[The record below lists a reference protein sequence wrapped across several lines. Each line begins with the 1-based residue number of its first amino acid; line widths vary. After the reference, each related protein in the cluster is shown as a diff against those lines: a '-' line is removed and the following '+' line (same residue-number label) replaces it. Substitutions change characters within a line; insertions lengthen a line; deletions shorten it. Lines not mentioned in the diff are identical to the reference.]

1 MGMVAPG
8 PGTAQ
13 TPCMTTPPPPP
24 PGRIGW
30 VDLTVVDAPAVRDF
44 YAAVAGWTP
53 QALSMGDYDDYVMLA
68 SDGTPHAGVCHARGS
83 NAGLP
88 AQWLVYITVTDLT
101 QRLHEVTARGG
112 QVLSGPRNAGP
123 SGRFAVIQDP
133 AGAVCAL
140 FEAASAPSSSDA

>member
-1 MGMVAPG
+1 
-8 PGTAQ
+8 
-13 TPCMTTPPPPP
+13 MTTPPPPL

-30 VDLTVVDAPAVRDF
+30 VDLTVADAPTVRDF

-68 SDGTPHAGVCHARGS
+68 PDGTPHAGVCH
-83 NAGLP
+83 
-88 AQWLVYITVTDLT
+88 
-101 QRLHEVTARGG
+101 ARGG